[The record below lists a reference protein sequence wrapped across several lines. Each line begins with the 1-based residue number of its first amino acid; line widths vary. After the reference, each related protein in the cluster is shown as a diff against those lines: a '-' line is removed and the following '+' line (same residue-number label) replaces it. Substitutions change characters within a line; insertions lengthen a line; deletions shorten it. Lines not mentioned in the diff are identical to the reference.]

1 MLLLARA
8 RWPQPIVLL
17 RWSTGRIDP
26 ERCEMQFL
34 PVHEKNASY
43 WLNRDSIQTL
53 LAIILPD
60 IVEATHLYIAQ
71 RNISSSQTSNTYHF
85 QICACV
91 VAGSISA
98 FTNSM
103 YQRWGIATLAKRFHF
118 VFWACSVLRVWGQN
132 PRIWSL
138 ALPPA
143 AVEVYGTLCQFW
155 DSRFV
160 LAVTSSLKYNDISL
174 LNIQYKRHQ
183 AQNAMTTVHLLADL
197 AMSHFYYVCKQDTS
211 SSSFHFVFKQYFF
224 LRSCKFD
231 FCFTNSMYTRNF
243 FQLL

>member
-1 MLLLARA
+1 MWNAISPCTRKERFLLVEPGLD
-8 RWPQPIVLL
+8 
-17 RWSTGRIDP
+17 TDP
-26 ERCEMQFL
+26 
-34 PVHEKNASY
+34 PGHHTV
-43 WLNRDSIQTL
+43 I
-53 LAIILPD
+53 PD

-71 RNISSSQTSNTYHF
+71 RNISSSQISNTFHF

-211 SSSFHFVFKQYFF
+211 SSSFHFVFKQY